1 MTVDQLKR
9 MVKKSRA
16 RRQNARPN
24 DNDKDKEFARRF
36 ARAVHFEK
44 YVSGK

>member
-9 MVKKSRA
+9 MVQKCRA
-16 RRQNARPN
+16 RRNAPRPN
-24 DNDKDKEFARRF
+24 YNDKDKEFARRI
-36 ARAVHFEK
+36 ARAVQFEK